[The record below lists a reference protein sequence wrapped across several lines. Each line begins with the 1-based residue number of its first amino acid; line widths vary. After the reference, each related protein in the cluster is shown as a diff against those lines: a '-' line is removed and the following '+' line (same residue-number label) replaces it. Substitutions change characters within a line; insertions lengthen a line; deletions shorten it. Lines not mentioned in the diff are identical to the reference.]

1 MKFRHPHRDLSQP
14 ASLSSQVLKILAKV
28 SSEQNL
34 HAGGLVQAVVN
45 LSRLF
50 TTTRAT
56 LPLKYLDDPAHA
68 SAYLSYFLPVN
79 LSKIQVLLD
88 ELPEDDGMKA
98 SDRSMSVLDLGCG
111 PGTGALAL
119 LDWLWH
125 RSPEQAKSVSVLA
138 ADMSRVPLRD
148 TKRLWDAYC
157 REVGIS
163 SEGLNCVEGNLE
175 HPLKGDLGKQIARGG
190 PYDLMIMANCLNEL
204 FPALV
209 DAPTERAAVVSQLL
223 PFLAPHGTIMIVEPA
238 LRQTARALHH
248 TRNHLL
254 KQGFCTVYSP
264 CLHEGACPALDNPD
278 DWCHEERPWET
289 PPAIAAIDRDVG
301 FIKDALKFSYLLL
314 RTDGRTIARR
324 SPQTFRV
331 VSELR
336 ELKGEKR
343 AWLCNETGRPE
354 VGRLDR
360 KASPE
365 NAAVDSWHRGAIVQI
380 ERIVRKEREGKVSP
394 VGRIESDSAVQII
407 RSV

>member
-1 MKFRHPHRDLSQP
+1 MKSQRAHRGLSQP
-14 ASLSSQVLKILAKV
+14 ASLSSQVLKILAEV
-28 SSEQNL
+28 SCERDL
-34 HAGGLVQAVVN
+34 PGGGLGQAVVS

-50 TTTRAT
+50 TTTRVT
-56 LPLKYLDDPAHA
+56 LPLHYLDDPTHA
-68 SAYLSYFLPVN
+68 FAYRSYFLPVN
-79 LSKIQVLLD
+79 LSKVQVLLD
-88 ELPEDDGMKA
+88 ELPDDGNMVTA
-98 SDRSMSVLDLGCG
+98 DHSMAVLDLGCG

-125 RSPEQAKSVSVLA
+125 RSPKLAESVSVLA
-138 ADMSRVPLRD
+138 VDTSRTPLRD
-148 TKRLWDAYC
+148 TRRLWDAYC

-163 SEGLNCVEGNLE
+163 SEGLRCVEGNLE
-175 HPLKGDLGKQIARGG
+175 HPLKGDLGKQVVRDG

-204 FPALV
+204 FPAS
-209 DAPTERAAVVSQLL
+209 APAERAEVIAQLL

-238 LRQTARALHH
+238 LRETARALHH
-248 TRNHLL
+248 MRNYLL
-254 KQGFCTVYSP
+254 KRGLCTVYSP
-264 CLHEGACPALDNPD
+264 CLHEGGCPALDHPD

-314 RTDGRTIARR
+314 RTDGRTIAMR

-360 KASPE
+360 KASPH

>member
-1 MKFRHPHRDLSQP
+1 MPMHPFNEKTS
-14 ASLSSQVLKILAKV
+14 SLSSQILKVLATV
-28 SSEQNL
+28 SPDRESHSGSL
-34 HAGGLVQAVVN
+34 GQAVVK

-50 TTTRAT
+50 TTSRAT
-56 LPLKYLDDPAHA
+56 LPLHYLDDPVYA

-79 LSKIQVLLD
+79 LSKVQVLLD
-88 ELPEDDGMKA
+88 ELPEDDCMKA
-98 SDRSMSVLDLGCG
+98 SDRPMRVLDLGCG
-111 PGTGALAL
+111 PGTGTLAL
-119 LDWLWH
+119 LDWLWN
-125 RSPEQAKSVSVLA
+125 RRPDQAAFVSVLA
-138 ADMSRVPLRD
+138 ADTSRAPLQD
-148 TKRLWDAYC
+148 MERLWDAYC

-163 SEGLNCVEGNLE
+163 SEGLRCVEGNLE
-175 HPLKGDLGKQIARGG
+175 HPLKGDLGKQMAGGG

-204 FPALV
+204 FPASI
-209 DAPTERAAVVSQLL
+209 DAPRERAAVVAQLL
-223 PFLAPHGTIMIVEPA
+223 PFLTPHGTIMIVEPA
-238 LRQTARALHH
+238 LRETARTLHQM
-248 TRNHLL
+248 RNHLL
-254 KQGFCTVYSP
+254 KQSLCTVYSP
-264 CLHEGACPALDNPD
+264 CLHEGACPALDHPD
-278 DWCHEERPWET
+278 DWCHEKRPWET

-314 RTDGRTIARR
+314 RTDGRTIVPR

-360 KASPE
+360 KASPH
-365 NAAVDSWHRGAIVQI
+365 NATLDAWHRGAIVQI

-394 VGRIESDSAVQII
+394 VGRIESDVAVQII